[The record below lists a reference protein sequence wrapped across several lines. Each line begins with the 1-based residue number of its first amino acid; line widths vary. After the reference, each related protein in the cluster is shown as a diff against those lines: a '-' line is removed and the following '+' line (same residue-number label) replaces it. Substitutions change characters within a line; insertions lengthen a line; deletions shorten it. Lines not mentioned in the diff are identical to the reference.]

1 MNTHTCLIERDAI
14 FVDIAFTLSIDPA
27 VRLNVY
33 GFAFVFILW
42 TLNSA
47 DGEMLSPSDFV
58 TINGINTS
66 LLSTELPN

>member
-1 MNTHTCLIERDAI
+1 MNTLTCLIERDAI

-27 VRLNVY
+27 VRLNVH

-47 DGEMLSPSDFV
+47 DGEMFSPSHLV